1 MVAEEFVHTRTP
13 KTVKLQDPLPS
24 SELTPIEDSSDF
36 SPPPVP
42 QSTKGASKRKVGE
55 GSEAEGRSKRQK
67 APLSDSSSVEISEIM
82 PAPKPSGKSKTKA
95 AGTAGVPTASVPSK
109 TRKQPKRTTKSKQI
123 VDSDDEIKGI
133 EGAQRV
139 KQEHEEAIGE

>member
-1 MVAEEFVHTRTP
+1 MAEEFVHTRTP
-13 KTVKLQDPLPS
+13 KIVKLQDPLPS

-95 AGTAGVPTASVPSK
+95 AGTASVPSK

-123 VDSDDEIKGI
+123 VDSYDEIDEIVGS
-133 EGAQRV
+133 QRV